1 VYAKVFQVMQFPHVS
16 IFDPFSGL
24 VMWRKEG
31 WSAEKPLTA
40 AAFSE
45 AFLALPNID
54 VRKYT
59 PSDHSVTNASDN
71 NSNSGR
77 SSSLYSLLQ
86 SWERLSVG
94 DVDDSGFDMM
104 EDEASAADASSW
116 TNVTTVTLSAQ
127 QQQQPIPLEIVTESF
142 EDFHEEQRAQSSESF
157 SSLP

>member
-1 VYAKVFQVMQFPHVS
+1 VYAKVFQVKQFPHVS
-16 IFDPFSGL
+16 IVDPYSGL

-45 AFLALPNID
+45 AFLSLPDID
-54 VRKYT
+54 DRKYT
-59 PSDHSVTNASDN
+59 PSHQSVINASD
-71 NSNSGR
+71 SDSYIGSR

-104 EDEASAADASSW
+104 DIEASAADASSW
-116 TNVTTVTLSAQ
+116 TNVTAAAFPAQ
-127 QQQQPIPLEIVTESF
+127 LQQQPVPTEILTKDLE
-142 EDFHEEQRAQSSESF
+142 D
-157 SSLP
+157 

>member
-1 VYAKVFQVMQFPHVS
+1 VYAKVFQVKQFPHVS
-16 IFDPFSGL
+16 ILDPYSGL

-40 AAFSE
+40 ATFSE
-45 AFLALPNID
+45 AFLALPDID

-59 PSDHSVTNASDN
+59 PSDQSVSNASDN

-77 SSSLYSLLQ
+77 SSSIYSLLQ

-104 EDEASAADASSW
+104 EDEASAADTSSW
-116 TNVTTVTLSAQ
+116 TNVTTAGLPTQ
-127 QQQQPIPLEIVTESF
+127 HQQQPIPLEIVTESL
-142 EDFHEEQRAQSSESF
+142 DASHEEQKVLGPESP
-157 SSLP
+157 LP